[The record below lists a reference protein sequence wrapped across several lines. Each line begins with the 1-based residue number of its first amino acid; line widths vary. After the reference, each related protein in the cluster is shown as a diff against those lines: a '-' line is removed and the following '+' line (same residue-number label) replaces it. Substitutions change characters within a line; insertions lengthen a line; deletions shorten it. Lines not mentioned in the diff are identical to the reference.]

1 MKNLT
6 SLVAFL
12 FGLTVLT
19 FIVSCDHHPKKSETS
34 NFVSKY
40 FPRYEEPSQATPAPD
55 GATN

>member
-19 FIVSCDHHPKKSETS
+19 FIVSCDHHPKIP
-34 NFVSKY
+34 
-40 FPRYEEPSQATPAPD
+40 FPAAT
-55 GATN
+55 ATKP